1 MCCVLRPRVLS
12 VSPKPQTKLQN
23 TMHMRTEFYIYCTI
37 LLFFSTLD
45 LCIVFFW
52 CILYTTKQSC
62 CVCSAL
68 VIYVYLM
75 FVFKCDFFLE
85 LLTRSTSTFRVR
97 PPTLQPRVFFSSG
110 WLKGK
115 EWKKWFV
122 FFLTEILYRTKI
134 LIHTGDL
141 RHAYFSLHEEKI
153 M

>member
-1 MCCVLRPRVLS
+1 MCVLRPRVLS
-12 VSPKPQTKLQN
+12 HRNRKRNYKILCICEQN
-23 TMHMRTEFYIYCTI
+23 SIYIVLSY
-37 LLFFSTLD
+37 LFFSTLD

-122 FFLTEILYRTKI
+122 FFLTEIGTHIYIEQK
-134 LIHTGDL
+134 
-141 RHAYFSLHEEKI
+141 Y
-153 M
+153 